1 MARESNPA
9 LDAVTLPPR
18 VATVASAFVLAACVS
33 TLSRSDEPAV
43 ITAPTPASR
52 EELARVV
59 SAALHGAPVRL
70 ADDALTKESLLIIER
85 VVMYGRVMERPEQ
98 FELVKSG
105 ARCVLIHRRAGERHE
120 LTHTT
125 CTPSGK

>member
-1 MARESNPA
+1 
-9 LDAVTLPPR
+9 VTLAAA
-18 VATVASAFVLAACVS
+18 VVLAACVS
-33 TLSRSDEPAV
+33 TASRSDEPAV

-52 EELARVV
+52 AELAHVV
-59 SAALHGAPVRL
+59 SAALHGAPVTL

-85 VVMYGRVMERPEQ
+85 ARMRDASGVPIDGRVTEKPEQ

-105 ARCVLIHRRAGERHE
+105 SQCVLIHRRTGARHA

-125 CTPSGK
+125 CAPSRN